1 MSYLVKYRYYN
12 KKTISDLVKIYI
24 YIYKN
29 SVSKMKYFAHASLKR
44 SEVLLLKNL
53 TSTTS

>member
-24 YIYKN
+24 NTKIVFQK
-29 SVSKMKYFAHASLKR
+29 
-44 SEVLLLKNL
+44 
-53 TSTTS
+53 